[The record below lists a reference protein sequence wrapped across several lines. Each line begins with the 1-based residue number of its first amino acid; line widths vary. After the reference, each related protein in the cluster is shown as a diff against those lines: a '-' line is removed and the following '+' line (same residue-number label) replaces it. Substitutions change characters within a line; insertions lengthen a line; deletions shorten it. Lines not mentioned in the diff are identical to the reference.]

1 MRQPRY
7 KFGTCG
13 LRDCICLLAV
23 IENRG
28 VPTGA
33 QGVPPEGRSG
43 KPGLSAHRPSRE
55 DVICCR
61 AIWRPP
67 SGHYPSKV
75 IIKSCE
81 RPGFKEWSSD
91 GKGLEFTLA
100 TVMPSVL
107 TSIVFGLF
115 SFEREPVQM
124 VRCITADLLCDNV
137 ISMEY

>member
-13 LRDCICLLAV
+13 LRDRICLLAV

-67 SGHYPSKV
+67 SGHYPSF
-75 IIKSCE
+75 KSYHQE
-81 RPGFKEWSSD
+81 LRKARIPGLRSGPVMEKAWSSPW
-91 GKGLEFTLA
+91 L
-100 TVMPSVL
+100 P
-107 TSIVFGLF
+107 
-115 SFEREPVQM
+115 
-124 VRCITADLLCDNV
+124 
-137 ISMEY
+137 